1 MDYVLFAQAGLEAFD
16 YKTAYASS
24 VPPEGYDPATYDP
37 ATDPLSGIDGTSG
50 FVFVF
55 CSLANFMAFFMVS
68 VIHTIKDQRSMPL
81 LHLSTNVTYSNPS
94 KLNCFLI

>member
-37 ATDPLSGIDGTSG
+37 ATDPLSGVEGTTG
-50 FVFVF
+50 FVFIF
-55 CSLANFMAFFMVS
+55 CSLANFMSFFMV
-68 VIHTIKDQRSMPL
+68 RSL
-81 LHLSTNVTYSNPS
+81 EE
-94 KLNCFLI
+94 II